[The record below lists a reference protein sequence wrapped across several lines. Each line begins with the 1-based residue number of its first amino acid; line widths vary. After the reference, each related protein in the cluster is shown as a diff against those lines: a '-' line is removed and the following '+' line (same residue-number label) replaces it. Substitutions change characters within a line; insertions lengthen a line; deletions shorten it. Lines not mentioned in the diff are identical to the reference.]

1 MDECFQ
7 LRLELFDLA
16 SDLQKETIEEEEENE
31 EGEVYYFVA
40 VRCRLLCPGLVRD
53 SYSRVTERGYTSPIV

>member
-16 SDLQKETIEEEEENE
+16 SDLQKDTIEEEENE

-40 VRCRLLCPGLVRD
+40 V
-53 SYSRVTERGYTSPIV
+53 